1 MAQRRENHPG
11 QRHRRGRETAMSRTK
26 KQYVR
31 VEGEHR
37 VRWIH
42 DEDDWQHV
50 YRTGRRLVCPDSD
63 CTQRLKANQNRHGTR
78 YLSNLGDTSACSH
91 FVPEGGGGLMTDE
104 HLWLQGMLRAMCRR
118 LGYDAELEV
127 GVAGARVDLR
137 VEGKDDV
144 FAFEVQRVST
154 DFTSR
159 RAAREQ
165 SGMRTLW
172 FLPESDRQKNTAAE
186 KRRDPLFSEPCV
198 RLGYRDGPGPGSNVM
213 TVEDLRQSVWTYPAK
228 ARVHLRAGVTIGRLA
243 PDRLSF
249 GSGWLPLEKFVSQ
262 VLEGSRRWYPQG
274 VIRGKKGGTWAGWL
288 LTEDVQQYRNAVAAA
303 KEERR
308 RREEAAREAESAR
321 ICRER
326 ENAAEATTKETV
338 EPEAVSAGVGA
349 GEASDEHEGTQQS
362 KPFPVAHGDPTVR
375 TASASASSSADPVR
389 SDNQKSWWKRLWRFI
404 VR

>member
-11 QRHRRGRETAMSRTK
+11 QRHGRGRGTATSRTK
-26 KQYVR
+26 KQFVR
-31 VEGEHR
+31 VEGERR

-50 YRTGRRLVCPDSD
+50 HRTGRRLVCPDSE

-78 YLSNLGDTSACSH
+78 YLSNCGDSSGCTH

-104 HLWLQGMLRAMCRR
+104 HLWLQGVLRAMCLR
-118 LGYDAELEV
+118 LGFDAELEV
-127 GVAGARVDLR
+127 GMAGARVDLR

-165 SGMRTLW
+165 AGMRTLW
-172 FLPESDRQKNTAAE
+172 FLPESDRQKNTGA
-186 KRRDPLFSEPCV
+186 RSDPLFSEPCV

-228 ARVHLRAGVTIGRLA
+228 ARVHLGAGVTIGRLA

-249 GSGWLPLEKFVSQ
+249 DSGWLPLERFVSE
-262 VLEGSRRWYPQG
+262 VLEGSRRWYPQR

-288 LTEDVQQYRNAVAAA
+288 LTEDVLQYRNAVAEA

-321 ICRER
+321 IRRER
-326 ENAAEATTKETV
+326 EKAAEASVTETV
-338 EPEAVSAGVGA
+338 EPEAPTAGVGA
-349 GEASDEHEGTQQS
+349 GEVLDAQEDTQQA
-362 KPFPVAHGDPTVR
+362 KPSAIVHGDPTVGAGK
-375 TASASASSSADPVR
+375 ASVSSSDPAR
-389 SDNQKSWWKRLWRFI
+389 PDRQGSWWARLWSFL
-404 VR
+404 VG